1 LTELLLQSL
10 ANGLVT
16 GAVFAVI
23 AVGLTLVFG
32 VMRIV
37 NFAHG
42 EFLMIAMYVTYLLA
56 TFGHLNPY
64 LAVLVS
70 VPLLFA
76 LGAGMF
82 GLLIRPILAAP
93 EISQLLMT
101 MGASILLQNVALL
114 IFKGDPLGIILP
126 WASASLRLG
135 PVSVALTRA
144 IAAAASIVVV
154 FSVYAL
160 LKWTD
165 LGRMLRAAAQHRDA
179 AQLMGINVARMYM
192 LAVAIGVSCLGVVG
206 PVLVPWTYVA
216 PDVGAVFTLTA
227 FVTVVLGGMGSVS
240 GALFG
245 GLILGVVSGVSQMF
259 MPGTYGLIPQY
270 LLFIL
275 LLLFRPEGL
284 FAGRI

>member
-1 LTELLLQSL
+1 MLDLLLQGT

-42 EFLMIAMYVTYLLA
+42 EFLMIAMYITYLMA
-56 TFGHLNPY
+56 TFGKLNPY
-64 LAVLVS
+64 LAILVS
-70 VPLLFA
+70 VPLLFL

-82 GLLIRPILAAP
+82 GLLIRPLLAAP

-101 MGASILLQNVALL
+101 MGVSILLQNVALL
-114 IFKGDPLGIILP
+114 IFKGDPLSVIVP
-126 WASASLRLG
+126 WSSASVRLG
-135 PVSVALTRA
+135 PVSVAVTRLV
-144 IAAAASIVVV
+144 AAAASLVVV
-154 FSVYAL
+154 FGIYWL
-160 LKWTD
+160 LKTTD
-165 LGRMLRAAAQHRDA
+165 LGRMLRAAAQNRDA
-179 AQLMGINVARMYM
+179 AQLMGINVTRMYM
-192 LAVAIGVSCLGVVG
+192 LALAIGVSCLGVVG
-206 PVLVPWTYVA
+206 PVLVPWAYVS

-240 GALFG
+240 GAFFG
-245 GLILGVVSGVSQMF
+245 GLILGVVSSVGQMF

-270 LLFIL
+270 LVFIL

-284 FAGRI
+284 FSGRI

>member
-1 LTELLLQSL
+1 MLELLLQGT

-42 EFLMIAMYVTYLLA
+42 EFLMIAMYITYLMA
-56 TFGHLNPY
+56 TFGKLNPY
-64 LAVLVS
+64 LAILVS
-70 VPLLFA
+70 VPLLFL

-82 GLLIRPILAAP
+82 GLLIRPLLAAP

-101 MGASILLQNVALL
+101 MGVSILLQNLALL
-114 IFKGDPLGIILP
+114 IFKGDPLSVIVP
-126 WASASLRLG
+126 WSSASVRLG
-135 PVSVALTRA
+135 PVSVAVTRLV
-144 IAAAASIVVV
+144 AAAASLVVV
-154 FSVYAL
+154 FGIYWL
-160 LKWTD
+160 LKTTD
-165 LGRMLRAAAQHRDA
+165 LGRMLRAAAQNRDA
-179 AQLMGINVARMYM
+179 AQLMGINVTRMYM
-192 LAVAIGVSCLGVVG
+192 LALAIGVSCLGVVG
-206 PVLVPWTYVA
+206 PVLVPWAYVS

-240 GALFG
+240 GAFFG
-245 GLILGVVSGVSQMF
+245 GLILGVVSSVSQMF

-270 LLFIL
+270 LVFIL

-284 FAGRI
+284 FSGRI